1 MVLNDRVRLSD
12 RCAELVAAQ
21 HKAGRLALTASQ
33 RREFAALHRTALAD
47 PGGSEGEV
55 LWLLTRSF
63 DADDEIPE
71 YYRYT
76 DLHVYGWFLEA
87 YPKDRLHGVLLSLH
101 ATVTRLLDIERA
113 GGVAGEEREA
123 RLLALI
129 DTIGDLPVDENGLV
143 RGAEVVATAT
153 QDPEARRRMFL
164 LVECS
169 GFPMSDD
176 HHEHIFLRAVHACEV
191 AFFAV
196 RWIACQAMTAVERE
210 PLGAVRWVE
219 LLGRY
224 AQLINQIFHALRTLT
239 PEMFLTFRDATGAAS
254 AVQSLNYHLMELVLY
269 GYDSRKAEVYERF
282 PHLARLLS
290 TESREQRCLREA
302 VRDSGLRRLQE
313 TYARTDAT
321 LLTWRGRHYGFGRR
335 HLADIKGS
343 GGTEGAG
350 YLKRFVHKDGPGVAG
365 GPTPP
370 AGTMLDFVYR

>member
-12 RCAELVAAQ
+12 RCSRLVAAQ

-33 RREFAALHRTALAD
+33 RNEFAALHRTALTD
-47 PGGSEGEV
+47 PGGSESEV

-63 DADDEIPE
+63 DTDDEIPE

-87 YPKDRLHGVLLSLH
+87 YQKDRLHGVTLSLH
-101 ATVTRLLDIERA
+101 ATLNRLIDIEKT
-113 GGVAGEEREA
+113 GGVAGEERLA
-123 RLLALI
+123 RLHTLL
-129 DTIGDLPVDENGLV
+129 DTVGDLPVDEAGLV
-143 RGAEVVATAT
+143 RGAEVVAEVAH
-153 QDPEARRRMFL
+153 DPEARWRMFL

-169 GFPMSDD
+169 GFPMSGD
-176 HHEHIFLRAVHACEV
+176 HHEHIFLRAVHACEL

-196 RWIACQAMTAVERE
+196 RWIACQAMNEIERN
-210 PLGAVRWVE
+210 PSDGVRWVE

-224 AQLINQIFHALRTLT
+224 AQLFNQIFHALRTLT

-269 GYDSRKAEVYERF
+269 GYDSRKAEVYQHF
-282 PHLARLLS
+282 PHLSRLLS
-290 TESREQRCLREA
+290 SESRDQRCLREA
-302 VRDSGLRRLQE
+302 VRDSGLRSLQE
-313 TYARTDAT
+313 AFAQTDAA

-350 YLKRFVHKDGPGVAG
+350 YLKRFVHKDVPGVAG
-365 GPTPP
+365 GPAAPV
-370 AGTMLDFVYR
+370 GTMLDFIYR